1 MERKGFT
8 VLELLIGI
16 VVFCVIILI
25 ALPMHAVRAKKSEQ
39 VNAKAQLMLIKES
52 EDRYKMENGVYTTDT
67 TKLANWKNSTKK
79 YCFQIEYADSSRFVA
94 QANGDLNN
102 DKIYDDDIVTIDQ
115 NGTLTKIK

>member
-8 VLELLIGI
+8 VLELLIAI

-39 VNAKAQLMLIKES
+39 VNAKAQLLLIKES
-52 EDRYKMENGVYTTDT
+52 EDRYKMENGTYTADR
-67 TKLANWKNSTKK
+67 TKLANWKNNTKK
-79 YCFQIEYADSSRFVA
+79 YRFQVEYADNSRFVA
-94 QANGDLNN
+94 QASGDLNN
-102 DKIYDDDIVTIDQ
+102 DKIYDDDILTIDQ